1 MAKSVL
7 QGKGQIRC
15 DPPYS
20 NRGLGGLGGMGLGRG
35 LSRAGAPGTA
45 MSSTLLG
52 PPMEGMTLK
61 QEDGGCGTGG
71 GSSPCHGTSETP
83 SSALKLRL
91 ITEPICINYKARGKC
106 LESLRAPELLRPMG
120 ATTQGP
126 PPKGS
131 AGVCGP

>member
-1 MAKSVL
+1 MQLLTPSAPLDSLWDTMGHRAMAKSVL

-15 DPPYS
+15 DPPYT

-71 GSSPCHGTSETP
+71 GF
-83 SSALKLRL
+83 
-91 ITEPICINYKARGKC
+91 I
-106 LESLRAPELLRPMG
+106 SLPWN
-120 ATTQGP
+120 
-126 PPKGS
+126 
-131 AGVCGP
+131 V